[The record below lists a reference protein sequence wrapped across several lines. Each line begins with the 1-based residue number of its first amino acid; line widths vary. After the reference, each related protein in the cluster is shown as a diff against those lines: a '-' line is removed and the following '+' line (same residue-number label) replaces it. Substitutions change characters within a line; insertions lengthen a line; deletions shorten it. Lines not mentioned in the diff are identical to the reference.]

1 LLYEAFVFVS
11 VFLAVLNSMGLVLSS
26 SYCFKYGSGVYI
38 FILSAAGWILGY
50 VIEGPNFSLPRSSLT
65 WIYVI
70 PLMVVLMLTLL
81 NYPTSITQLYIS
93 TLLGYSLATNY
104 YQGLSAVVRIASSW
118 VLSFVV
124 GLTASVFLRKSLVRM
139 LQSASVIKVL
149 LWIRVLSLTYVFLLS
164 YVLGGNLLGS
174 IASLLGIANSAKS
187 TLLISIS
194 IVASVYV
201 SLRSGISLGFT
212 KILFPM
218 RYLTSLIPYTVSLV
232 LTQVANRLG
241 VPIVISLVMFSSI
254 LGVGLASELKV
265 FHRRRIIM
273 YVLTSYIGPFILSS
287 LLSYSLT
294 NIYMTNLERLLTYNL
309 STLET
314 PR

>member
-1 LLYEAFVFVS
+1 
-11 VFLAVLNSMGLVLSS
+11 MGLVLSS
-26 SYCFKYGSGVYI
+26 SYCFKYGSRVYI

-50 VIEGPNFSLPRSSLT
+50 VIEGPNFSLPQSSLT

-124 GLTASVFLRKSLVRM
+124 GLTVSAFLRKSLVRM
-139 LQSASVIKVL
+139 LQSVSVIKVL
-149 LWIRVLSLTYVFLLS
+149 LWVRVLSLTYVFMLS

-174 IASLLGIANSAKS
+174 VASLLGIVNSAKS
-187 TLLISIS
+187 ILLISTS

-212 KILFPM
+212 KILFPT

-241 VPIVISLVMFSSI
+241 VPIVISLVMFSSMI
-254 LGVGLASELKV
+254 GVGLASEFKV

-273 YVLTSYIGPFILSS
+273 YVLTSYIGPFILSL
-287 LLSYSLT
+287 LLSYGLT
-294 NIYMTNLERLLTYNL
+294 NIYMTNLKKLLTHSL
-309 STLET
+309 STLENT
-314 PR
+314 AMMDTSIGSPNGWVTVS